1 MWYGVGVILFIG
13 AAILALVVATVRV
26 ALRRQ
31 WAMAAT
37 VGVPAIGLAYLYLML
52 VGTPLWIVVFGDPRL
67 DDLPESAVMVTA
79 QELEVLFSDTTH
91 SGKYYERRAW
101 YLYRESNSPEGQIK
115 GSGGPSANP
124 EAWKWSGRWK
134 IEGDTICR
142 DYNEGVNCKA
152 VYRVGAVYQITDE
165 HDKVTSTFTVDTGS
179 P

>member
-1 MWYGVGVILFIG
+1 
-13 AAILALVVATVRV
+13 
-26 ALRRQ
+26 
-31 WAMAAT
+31 MA
-37 VGVPAIGLAYLYLML
+37 
-52 VGTPLWIVVFGDPRL
+52 GTPLWIVVFGDPRL
-67 DDLPESAVMVTA
+67 DDLPESAVIVTA

-165 HDKVTSTFTVDTGS
+165 HDKVTITFTVDTDN

>member
-67 DDLPESAVMVTA
+67 DDLPESAVIVTA

-165 HDKVTSTFTVDTGS
+165 HDKVTITFTVDTDN